1 MNGTENICKYAIKNN
16 INKIIFIS
24 SNCLWAKN
32 FDISVSEEEIPNPVE
47 IYGKSKLEAE
57 RILLSYQDKINSI
70 IFRSPTIMDEGRLGL
85 LGILFEFIDE
95 GRKLPMVGDGKN
107 RYQFIYAKDLA
118 KAFELALSA
127 NYSDIFNIG
136 SDDVKSFNEVY
147 EYVIKKSGSKTKL
160 LHFPKLPMIWA
171 MKICFWLGLSPLGP
185 YQYKMIASSFVF
197 DTQKIKEKLGFSP
210 TLKNEEMLL
219 RAYDF
224 YHQNKDEIIN
234 RKNVSA
240 HNSVAKM
247 GIIKI
252 LKWMM

>member
-1 MNGTENICKYAIKNN
+1 
-16 INKIIFIS
+16 
-24 SNCLWAKN
+24 
-32 FDISVSEEEIPNPVE
+32 
-47 IYGKSKLEAE
+47 
-57 RILLSYQDKINSI
+57 
-70 IFRSPTIMDEGRLGL
+70 
-85 LGILFEFIDE
+85 
-95 GRKLPMVGDGKN
+95 
-107 RYQFIYAKDLA
+107 
-118 KAFELALSA
+118 
-127 NYSDIFNIG
+127 
-136 SDDVKSFNEVY
+136 
-147 EYVIKKSGSKTKL
+147 
-160 LHFPKLPMIWA
+160 
-171 MKICFWLGLSPLGP
+171 
-185 YQYKMIASSFVF
+185 MIASSFVF